1 MAVVSGWKIDRGRTT
16 EMDRTSTG
24 TASVSMIDTNHSVDP
39 ASGGSVLPGT
49 PMAIGLGGFPLFT
62 GYARKHDYDL
72 YLDGTYGTADIDMED
87 GFGVL
92 TRTEMYADQPNFI
105 GDVGRP
111 AWGVAYPH
119 IGKTKTGSIKF
130 DKAMQVKHRIDM
142 ILDQAGWPAGL
153 REVFTGNVRLQMS
166 KYAAGTQAL
175 AAIWDA
181 AEAEFPGIANCFIS
195 KDGKFVF
202 HGRLA
207 RFNPTDPQYN
217 ITTWNCSDIPSWTP
231 GKAVIFGMGPYGPDG
246 DRIINQAQCFPEG
259 IAEFYMNEQTV
270 KDDFSIGIHGVR
282 PWSAENLIIDHS
294 WLTGN
299 DAKDECRSYAQY
311 YIDNYSEAGIE
322 MRMLRFKWLPPGS
335 PFADEVNDLMCRIDI
350 SDRILLQTAN
360 GFNHYFYVEGLHY
373 VAKPA
378 SDQYH
383 EVTLELDLSP
393 ATHWEIPPS

>member
-1 MAVVSGWKIDRGRTT
+1 MAIVSGWKVDRGRTT
-16 EMDRTSTG
+16 EIDRTGTG
-24 TASVSMIDTNHSVDP
+24 TATIDMIDTNHSVDP
-39 ASGGSVLPGT
+39 ASGNAILPGT
-49 PMAIGLGGFPLFT
+49 PIALGLGGYPVFT

-72 YLDGTYGTADIDMED
+72 YLDGTYGTATLDCED

-105 GDVGRP
+105 GDFGRP
-111 AWGVAYPH
+111 HWGGEYLHP
-119 IGKTKTGSIKF
+119 ITKSSQIRF
-130 DKAMQVKHRIDM
+130 EKALQVKHRIDL

-153 REVFTGNVRLQMS
+153 REVFTGNIWLQMT
-166 KYAAGTQAL
+166 KYAAGQGAL

-217 ITTWNCSDIPSWTP
+217 ITTWECSDIPSWSA
-231 GKAVIFGMGPYGPDG
+231 GKAVVFGMGPYGPDG

-259 IAEFYMNEQTV
+259 IEEFYMNDQTIR
-270 KDDFSIGIHGVR
+270 DETSIGIHGVR
-282 PWSAENLIIDHS
+282 PWSAENLIIGGS

-299 DAKDECRSYAQY
+299 DAKTECQAYAQY
-311 YIDNYSEAGIE
+311 FIDNYAQAFTEL
-322 MRMLRFKWLPPGS
+322 RNLRFKWLPPGA
-335 PFADEVNDLMCRIDI
+335 PYATEVNALMSRIDI
-350 SDRILLQTAN
+350 SDRILLTTAN
-360 GFNHYFYVEGLHY
+360 GFSDYFYVEGLHY

-383 EVTLELDLSP
+383 EVVLDVDLSP